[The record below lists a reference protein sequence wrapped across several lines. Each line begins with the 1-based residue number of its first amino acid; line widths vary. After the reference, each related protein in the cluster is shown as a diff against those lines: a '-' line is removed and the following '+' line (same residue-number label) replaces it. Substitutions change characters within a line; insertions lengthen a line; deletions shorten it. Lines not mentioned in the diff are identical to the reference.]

1 MSTLTRYNPTT
12 DLAFV
17 DPFNFFD
24 NWMTPFVP
32 MRSLRN
38 IDRELHG
45 MMRTD
50 VKDNGD
56 TYEVLCDL
64 PGVSKDDINVDFDSD
79 THMLT
84 ISHET
89 HSEKGDGDKDEKK
102 DDAKFLRRER
112 FSSYASSTV
121 SLPDASADGIKASY
135 ADGVLTI
142 TLNKVEPKD
151 AKTSVTIE

>member
-45 MMRTD
+45 MIFGRRNNCALHDDFLKVGYTD
-50 VKDNGD
+50 F
-56 TYEVLCDL
+56 EVIVAESSRLKAL
-64 PGVSKDDINVDFDSD
+64 FDCSFR
-79 THMLT
+79 LEE
-84 ISHET
+84 SR
-89 HSEKGDGDKDEKK
+89 GC
-102 DDAKFLRRER
+102 A
-112 FSSYASSTV
+112 
-121 SLPDASADGIKASY
+121 
-135 ADGVLTI
+135 
-142 TLNKVEPKD
+142 
-151 AKTSVTIE
+151 